1 MNFSGDNFYCDNDRY
16 ERSKIDKLR
25 FEREEIQAKTY
36 KNWINS
42 ILIQG
47 RTNIDNIYTD
57 FNDGEKLIILLRL
70 LTGENVGT
78 INKSSSLLHKIANVS
93 QCLRFIRNKNV
104 YLESIGPD
112 DIVNGNKTLTLGLIW
127 TLILRF
133 QLSRHLDFEQ
143 YDLKTIKESLLLWC
157 CNRIKHL
164 DFVEINDFHQSWQNG
179 WAFIALVH
187 SFRPESLDIN
197 TLRQMES
204 RELLAIAFDTGYQQL
219 LIPKI
224 LDIDDVI
231 NKPDENSILTY
242 VSFYYNLHS
251 RTKNSETNIKR
262 IQYLLTNISDVD
274 NMQDSYKQICHTLL
288 EWITAKSL
296 LFEQD
301 VPMDHA
307 QDEMFEFNQY
317 FFNERFEKLNCR
329 NHCETLYFEIISMQ
343 KKAGIKIFRPENGL
357 KVKDLEK
364 AWLNLEIKETRRL
377 SKLKNL
383 INQKQKIC
391 QQIQLF
397 DLKSEK
403 FENYICSKL
412 KLLNKIFMIEKSSL
426 QNLEQHL
433 QQSEAI
439 CLDIIH
445 DNNNMKFD
453 SLISLANELIEQQQS
468 DDTKF
473 YSQYLNHIDEKL
485 KRLQELA
492 SSNLTTIELTRH
504 LFVDLSCIENIV
516 NESNDL
522 YGQINTI
529 IVDIQSNNSI
539 QSIMLNLEKL
549 KYLEIYLIVL
559 EKDYIE
565 SKRKFD
571 SIRLDDKYRFCF
583 IILDIDDFEKKLNDS
598 KLNIVACRDLIEK
611 LKRISEYKIQ
621 LNKFY
626 TNVEYLWQFLNEKI
640 LITQSNPNDCLNFSQ
655 LHFIQ
660 RRNNII
666 KLELKVMEREL
677 YDTCKQGYLIIDS
690 QHEHKDNNFINES
703 IEEKIEKIKTDFKNF
718 IVTINERTLL
728 INDCLQ
734 LYQLIDELRQHKK
747 LIENLNENFLKNIQ
761 EKIDLYQND
770 LLYLG
775 EILDKLGQLS
785 IRIERFDPNQSNQY
799 IVYLKNYQLDRNRL
813 ESLHYYLIIELN
825 FPDINL
831 NKFRT
836 IHLNLFELI
845 RDRIDHIKQL
855 ISITRSDFNLR
866 KLKQMLSVKIDEN
879 DGDDIIESN
888 PAAISNTSSV
898 AEIDLIF
905 QLFFEQYEPSSYELE
920 DSLNERNHFV
930 VNDFHNMN
938 RLSNLIKQTMKLIKS
953 AQDIVDLCQIE
964 NRSDIVQEER
974 LVSDEMSENISENN
988 EHEQQQFPVAIE
1000 DHSESIQLVNI
1011 VEIENDDDDDD
1022 DKIPS
1027 IEIEIE
1033 SEEEQKHRKLNFL
1046 TKILKNN
1053 VKRIEI
1059 YIIEHPEDDNNSV
1072 EMIQKLSNELKK
1084 CSLEIDRYQTLSTF
1098 KDLIDDFYLNIN
1110 NHFDSLKCIN
1120 VIDLNEL
1127 NNEQYLRNDL
1137 RTIES
1142 IECSYGYYKDLFDEF
1157 QQLNNDSDEQWQKY
1171 IVDLTLIFEKF
1182 DNTIQLTK
1190 EFLNKHWKCL
1200 QEKKKKIRLE
1210 SFMKRLYRIEN
1221 KQPNPRIDNDEMVKV
1236 ENSSTAIDECPI
1248 QNDLKDRKDSPVDTS
1263 LEDLIREIEIIL
1275 FDVNCGINMHRYK
1288 SEQIDTLLMEAQ
1300 RLTDDEKI
1308 LNKLQSYKKQMN
1320 IIIRKQMDC
1329 LELENFQ
1336 STSEYFQTCLKQD
1349 LYLIEI
1355 DLNRKSLESTDLII
1369 EPIRPSSSSKIIK
1382 RIINKKPKKIAEI
1395 KKTTFTNQLKSETSS
1410 ISSEDI
1416 INNNYCKD
1424 FDDITEQIIK
1434 STTILHENE
1443 DDDEDN
1449 ITKIYEVCIE
1459 LVKPDEDDEK
1469 QDDRIT
1475 AVSEM

>member
-197 TLRQMES
+197 ALRQMES
-204 RELLAIAFDTGYQQL
+204 RELLTIAFDTGYQQL

-288 EWITAKSL
+288 EWISTKSI

-453 SLISLANELIEQQQS
+453 SLISLANELIEQQQQQQQS
-468 DDTKF
+468 NDSKF

-770 LLYLG
+770 LLYL
-775 EILDKLGQLS
+775 
-785 IRIERFDPNQSNQY
+785 
-799 IVYLKNYQLDRNRL
+799 DRNRL

-905 QLFFEQYEPSSYELE
+905 QLFFEQYEPTSYELE

-938 RLSNLIKQTMKLIKS
+938 RLSELIKHTMKLIKS

-974 LVSDEMSENISENN
+974 LVSDEMSENNNENN
-988 EHEQQQFPVAIE
+988 EHEQQQFPVTIE

-1033 SEEEQKHRKLNFL
+1033 SEEEQKHRAA
-1046 TKILKNN
+1046 
-1053 VKRIEI
+1053 
-1059 YIIEHPEDDNNSV
+1059 II
-1072 EMIQKLSNELKK
+1072 M
-1084 CSLEIDRYQTLSTF
+1084 
-1098 KDLIDDFYLNIN
+1098 
-1110 NHFDSLKCIN
+1110 
-1120 VIDLNEL
+1120 
-1127 NNEQYLRNDL
+1127 
-1137 RTIES
+1137 
-1142 IECSYGYYKDLFDEF
+1142 
-1157 QQLNNDSDEQWQKY
+1157 
-1171 IVDLTLIFEKF
+1171 
-1182 DNTIQLTK
+1182 
-1190 EFLNKHWKCL
+1190 
-1200 QEKKKKIRLE
+1200 KKKIFIHKL
-1210 SFMKRLYRIEN
+1210 K
-1221 KQPNPRIDNDEMVKV
+1221 NDIIFIYHYFIN
-1236 ENSSTAIDECPI
+1236 NS
-1248 QNDLKDRKDSPVDTS
+1248 
-1263 LEDLIREIEIIL
+1263 
-1275 FDVNCGINMHRYK
+1275 
-1288 SEQIDTLLMEAQ
+1288 
-1300 RLTDDEKI
+1300 
-1308 LNKLQSYKKQMN
+1308 
-1320 IIIRKQMDC
+1320 
-1329 LELENFQ
+1329 
-1336 STSEYFQTCLKQD
+1336 
-1349 LYLIEI
+1349 
-1355 DLNRKSLESTDLII
+1355 
-1369 EPIRPSSSSKIIK
+1369 
-1382 RIINKKPKKIAEI
+1382 
-1395 KKTTFTNQLKSETSS
+1395 
-1410 ISSEDI
+1410 
-1416 INNNYCKD
+1416 INNNHR
-1424 FDDITEQIIK
+1424 IK
-1434 STTILHENE
+1434 I
-1443 DDDEDN
+1443 
-1449 ITKIYEVCIE
+1449 
-1459 LVKPDEDDEK
+1459 
-1469 QDDRIT
+1469 
-1475 AVSEM
+1475 